1 MMKWI
6 VISAI
11 VLTLAAGCES
21 TGVLGGN
28 SFTLHVE
35 GENNTLTIGGAATQS
50 DGGFFENPTASP
62 AATAEPSSPQTPA
75 APSGGPGSASA
86 ASPES
91 S

>member
-6 VISAI
+6 VVSTI

-35 GENNTLTIGGAATQS
+35 GEHNTLTIGGAATQT
-50 DGGFFENPTASP
+50 DGGSFENPTA
-62 AATAEPSSPQTPA
+62 AAETSEPSSPQTPV
-75 APSGGPGSASA
+75 APSGGPGSASVG
-86 ASPES
+86 SPGS